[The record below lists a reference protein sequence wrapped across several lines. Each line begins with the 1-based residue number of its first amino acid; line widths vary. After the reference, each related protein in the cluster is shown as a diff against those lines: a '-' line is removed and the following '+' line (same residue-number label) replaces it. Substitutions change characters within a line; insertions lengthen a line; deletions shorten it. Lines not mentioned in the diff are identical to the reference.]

1 MTASPPVAI
10 KRDRLIGE
18 VEQAMQ
24 PRNRVWL
31 CRLDALAHHVAA
43 VPHQRL
49 VCVLTGRV
57 LAVGPAHAP
66 TPLTAEPPGKF
77 RLQRAASFVG
87 IARQNY
93 PLGPVEICGAGSEPG
108 ERGAIVRRRPG

>member
-1 MTASPPVAI
+1 MTASAPVAI
-10 KRDRLIGE
+10 KQEGVVGE

-24 PRNRVWL
+24 PRNRVGL

-66 TPLTAEPPGKF
+66 TPLTAEPPCKL
-77 RLQRAASFVG
+77 RLQRTSSLVAVAGQDDAV
-87 IARQNY
+87 
-93 PLGPVEICGAGSEPG
+93 GPVEI
-108 ERGAIVRRRPG
+108 